1 MPTQFP
7 YPETG
12 WSTGNMRMAKAGPRG
27 MDPGREYRELEGQ
40 RKKRETMVSEAGDY
54 DPYTITGKYKTFY
67 GEKEPF
73 KPDIEMRSMDDWR
86 GLKDKGVNMDDWEA
100 IMHSED
106 GKIGVRL
113 KKKPENAPLTSEWE
127 GPGQG
132 PVPGPMRATG

>member
-1 MPTQFP
+1 MPEQFP

-12 WSTGNMRMAKAGPRG
+12 WSTGKMRMAKVGPLRSG
-27 MDPGREYRELEGQ
+27 ISGNEYREIMGQ
-40 RKKRETMVSEAGDY
+40 KKQREQRLSQAGDY
-54 DPYTITGKYKTFY
+54 DPYNVTGKYGTFY

-86 GLKDKGVNMDDWEA
+86 DLKDKHGVNMDDWEA

-113 KKKPENAPLTSEWE
+113 KKKPESAPLTSEWE
-127 GPGQG
+127 GPSEG
-132 PVPGPMRATG
+132 PGPQRATG